1 MTVLPKD
8 RPAKDRPTNSNQG
21 AEQPSPAATPGSQD
35 LADERALV
43 AVDLGAE
50 SCRVS
55 LLQWKR
61 GEPRIRLVHR
71 FANAAVQRSDSLR
84 WDLDRIC
91 KGVEYGLRLCAEL
104 APEGIA
110 AIGVDGWA
118 VDYVRLKPDGTPVA
132 DPFCYRDSRNLAAL
146 EQVHR
151 QISPERL
158 YALTGVQ
165 ILPLNTLYQLHA
177 DGTNQ
182 IDKAVPWLNLPEF
195 VLYQLGGKRVAEY
208 TNATH
213 TQLLSLETRRWC
225 PEVFVAAGLDLGGAP
240 AEVMPGSDL
249 GRVEGA
255 LGSLPAFRDA
265 RLIAPACHDTASA
278 IAGIPAHGDDWAF
291 ISSGTWSLVGSV
303 LDAPC
308 TVEAARRKNFS
319 NEGGV
324 GGKINFLKNVNG
336 MWLLRQCMEHWES
349 QGQRWT
355 VDELIHACAALPA
368 PDALIDVDDPDLLNS
383 GEMPRR
389 INEQLVRA
397 GKSPVTEG
405 PEMAPRFAC
414 LIFHSLAA
422 RYAEVLRD
430 VSSITGKTL
439 RRLHIVGGG
448 SKNSLL
454 NQLTAQATG
463 LEVSAGPSESTTLGN
478 FAIQLAALRRQSGEG
493 TGVSGPAVA
502 YWAGILAAKPVEL
515 TLPELQPANS

>member
-1 MTVLPKD
+1 MTAFQHD
-8 RPAKDRPTNSNQG
+8 RVADSVNGTAQADSNEKPVGQV
-21 AEQPSPAATPGSQD
+21 PP
-35 LADERALV
+35 DERALV

-55 LLQWKR
+55 LLQWRR
-61 GEPRIRLVHR
+61 GDPVVRLVHR
-71 FANAAVQRSDSLR
+71 FANAAVQESSSLR
-84 WDLDRIC
+84 WDINGIL
-91 KGVEYGLRLCAEL
+91 KGVEHGLRLCAEL

-118 VDYVRLKPDGTPVA
+118 VDYVRLKRDGTPVA
-132 DPFCYRDSRNLAAL
+132 DPFCYRDPRNGLAL
-146 EQVHR
+146 EQVHTR
-151 QISPERL
+151 ISPERL

-165 ILPLNTLYQLHA
+165 ILPLNTLYQLYA
-177 DGTNQ
+177 DGMNP
-182 IDKAVPWLNLPEF
+182 IDQAASWLNLPEF

-208 TNATH
+208 TNASH
-213 TQLLSLETRRWC
+213 TQLLSLETLAWC
-225 PEVFVAAGLDLGGAP
+225 PEIFEAAGLDLRAAP
-240 AEVMPGSDL
+240 AGVKPGSDL

-255 LGSLPAFRDA
+255 LGSLPAFRDT

-303 LDAPC
+303 LDSPC

-336 MWLLRQCMEHWES
+336 MWLLRQCMDHWQS

-355 VDELIHACAALPA
+355 VDELIHACAELPA
-368 PDALIDVDDPDLLNS
+368 PAALLDVDDSDLLNS
-383 GEMPRR
+383 AQMPRR

-397 GKSPVTEG
+397 GHSPIPEG
-405 PEMAPRFAC
+405 PEMAPRIAG

-422 RYAEVLRD
+422 RYADVLRD
-430 VSSITGKTL
+430 LSNITGKTL

-454 NQLTAQATG
+454 NQLTAEATG
-463 LEVSAGPSESTTLGN
+463 LEVIAGPSESTTLGN
-478 FAIQLAALRRQSGEG
+478 FAIQLASLRGQFVSEI
-493 TGVSGPAVA
+493 GVSAPAVA
-502 YWAGILAAKPVEL
+502 HWAGVLAAKPVEL
-515 TLPELQPANS
+515 PLQELQPAVF